1 MWFEITMRLEI
12 SLEKSELIP
21 IGRVDNVEE
30 LAPKIGCK
38 EEAKDL

>member
-1 MWFEITMRLEI
+1 MWFEVILGLKI
-12 SLEKSELIP
+12 SLKSELIP